1 MKEKLLF
8 IVPEIETVV
17 FASKTAVLNTSQTQT
32 SGDGMEPSQ
41 DVW

>member
-8 IVPEIETVV
+8 IAPEIEAVV
-17 FASKTAVLNTSQTQT
+17 FASKTAVLSTSQT

-41 DVW
+41 EGW